1 MRPELRSI
9 FAPMLA
15 LVVVSGLVVYIS
27 SCSGVQKEGEAPP
40 AAAEKSADGEA
51 ESAEA
56 EERAAEAKRF
66 GDALPSESEL
76 VAGAQPDPAE
86 AAKGA
91 AGQGSG
97 RLVSEVLDDGC
108 STKVVMGLSEQIIAE
123 ANCIEPGAYAKV
135 PSLKNV
141 SLGGAVF
148 PYMTTKA
155 RNALVKAAEHGKRY
169 DLTINSMLRTVAQQY
184 LLYDWYKRGRCG
196 IKLAATPG
204 RSNHQS
210 GLAVDIAEPGT
221 WKKIMRKHGFRW
233 MGKKDRWHFDYD
245 GEEARRGLDV
255 KAFQQL
261 WNRNHPDDEIRADG
275 DWGETTERALRMTP
289 ADGFPT
295 GAICRFG
302 DND

>member
-1 MRPELRSI
+1 MP
-9 FAPMLA
+9 LA
-15 LVVVSGLVVYIS
+15 CALLTACGGTPS
-27 SCSGVQKEGEAPP
+27 
-40 AAAEKSADGEA
+40 
-51 ESAEA
+51 
-56 EERAAEAKRF
+56 
-66 GDALPSESEL
+66 DAPSERVGVATSAITVQEAIDAGCSTTL
-76 VAGAQPDPAE
+76 VAGLSMQILAQ
-86 AAKGA
+86 
-91 AGQGSG
+91 
-97 RLVSEVLDDGC
+97 
-108 STKVVMGLSEQIIAE
+108 
-123 ANCIEPGAYAKV
+123 ANCNDPGAYV
-135 PSLKNV
+135 PIPPTEGV
-141 SLGGAVF
+141 SLGSAVI
-148 PYMTTKA
+148 PYMQAPA
-155 RNALVKAAEHGKRY
+155 RDALATALESNAGEPMQ
-169 DLTINSMLRTVAQQY
+169 INSMLRTVAQQY

-233 MGKKDRWHFDYD
+233 MGKRDRWHFDYD

-255 KAFQQL
+255 KAFQRL

-275 DWGETTERALRMTP
+275 DWGETTERALRMAP

>member
-1 MRPELRSI
+1 M
-9 FAPMLA
+9 
-15 LVVVSGLVVYIS
+15 
-27 SCSGVQKEGEAPP
+27 
-40 AAAEKSADGEA
+40 
-51 ESAEA
+51 
-56 EERAAEAKRF
+56 
-66 GDALPSESEL
+66 
-76 VAGAQPDPAE
+76 
-86 AAKGA
+86 
-91 AGQGSG
+91 
-97 RLVSEVLDDGC
+97 
-108 STKVVMGLSEQIIAE
+108 
-123 ANCIEPGAYAKV
+123 
-135 PSLKNV
+135 
-141 SLGGAVF
+141 
-148 PYMTTKA
+148 
-155 RNALVKAAEHGKRY
+155 
-169 DLTINSMLRTVAQQY
+169 AQQY

-261 WNRNHPDDEIRADG
+261 WNRNPPDDEIRADG